1 MPFDFGKNLLALR
14 TGKGLT
20 QEQAA
25 ELLNISKQSVSRWEN
40 GVTWPDVSF
49 LPNLAS
55 FYGVTVD
62 ALLGAGEAE
71 KQAALGE
78 YASRRQA
85 AQGAGDRTG
94 ALELSRAAFGKYP
107 NESMVMSNLMID
119 AYLLGKEAEGPRG
132 REALRLSLSTA
143 ERLSRMTDDLEERCR
158 CIRYSALCHQLLGQ
172 PEEARRWM
180 ERLPGVWSGIEL
192 CAMELLEGKELREHL
207 QSTLS
212 DFTDILCKLL
222 LAYAELPEL
231 SRDERSKVL
240 QKLPELMKLLFEDG
254 DYGLFLVPM
263 TRAEEKLA
271 ELAEDPEE
279 RIRHETLA
287 RNCAERFCAL
297 TEGRHAS
304 LLFRGLPYSPED
316 FTGHL
321 PAPGQSG
328 ET

>member
-1 MPFDFGKNLLALR
+1 MPFDFGKNLRALR
-14 TGKGLT
+14 TGRGLT

-25 ELLNISKQSVSRWEN
+25 ELLNVSKQSISRWET
-40 GVTWPDVSF
+40 GVTWPDVVF

-62 ALLGAGEAE
+62 ALLGVGEAE
-71 KQAALGE
+71 KQAALAE

-85 AQGAGDRTG
+85 AHSAGDRAG
-94 ALELSRAAFGKYP
+94 ALEHSRAAYGKYP
-107 NESMVMSNLMID
+107 NEPSVMSDLMID
-119 AYLLGKEAEGPRG
+119 AYLLGKEAEGPRR
-132 REALRLSLSTA
+132 REELCFALSVA
-143 ERLSRMTDDLEERCR
+143 ERLLRMTDDLEEQCR
-158 CIRYSALCHQLLGQ
+158 CIRYSALCHRLLGQ

-207 QSTLS
+207 QCTLS

-222 LAYAELPEL
+222 IAYAELPEL
-231 SRDERSKVL
+231 SRDERRKIL
-240 QKLPELMKLLFEDG
+240 QKLPELLELLFENG

-263 TRAEEKLA
+263 ARAGEKLA
-271 ELAEDPEE
+271 ELAEDREE
-279 RIRHETLA
+279 QNRCETFA
-287 RNCAERFCAL
+287 KSSAERFCAL
-297 TEGRHAS
+297 TGGRHSS
-304 LLFRGLPYSPED
+304 LLFRGLSYSPEA
-316 FTGHL
+316 FTGEL